1 MSLRSFSPRAFVLA
15 WILAVAL
22 ALLPL
27 ATVLAD
33 GGSVIYPH

>member
-1 MSLRSFSPRAFVLA
+1 MSLRLFSLRALVLA

-22 ALLPL
+22 ALLPV

-33 GGSVIYPH
+33 GGPTIIPR

>member
-1 MSLRSFSPRAFVLA
+1 MSLRSFSLRAFVLA
-15 WILAVAL
+15 WVLAVVL

-33 GGSVIYPH
+33 GGGVILPH

>member
-1 MSLRSFSPRAFVLA
+1 MSLRRFSLRAFVLA

-33 GGSVIYPH
+33 GGPTIYPH

>member
-1 MSLRSFSPRAFVLA
+1 MSLRSFSVRAFVLA
-15 WILAVAL
+15 WILAIAL

>member
-1 MSLRSFSPRAFVLA
+1 MSHRSFSLRAFVLA

-33 GGSVIYPH
+33 GGTTIYPR

>member
-1 MSLRSFSPRAFVLA
+1 MSLRSNLRAFVLA
-15 WILAVAL
+15 WILALAL

-33 GGSVIYPH
+33 GGKTIYPH

>member
-1 MSLRSFSPRAFVLA
+1 MSLRSFSVLAFVLA
-15 WILAVAL
+15 WILAIAL